1 MNKML
6 AAPSLHIAQFLA
18 SGLASGQDQ
27 LKVITFPIR
36 YKCEVSFVFIIL
48 TFSRAVLERFMDN
61 CQFVLYN
68 SVDYYIRSFVF
79 CYLFLY

>member
-1 MNKML
+1 MKKML
-6 AAPSLHIAQFLA
+6 AARSLHIAQFLA
-18 SGLASGQDQ
+18 SVLASGQDQ
-27 LKVITFPIR
+27 LNVIR
-36 YKCEVSFVFIIL
+36 YKFEVSFVFTIF